1 MTDTRLQ
8 DCVQTASAL
17 VVLKLTM
24 WVSSNAL
31 PLGNGTSLEA
41 HVKQAQDLAQR
52 REHLVKRTADKILST
67 LAPRCPKLKVVV
79 VETTWEYGQ
88 AGYAVRAFL
97 KSKQIDLY
105 GRATVVGM
113 PVELCMVK
121 HYEPCSDILEDDRFV
136 FA

>member
-31 PLGNGTSLEA
+31 PLGNDASLEA

-79 VETTWEYGQ
+79 VETTWEAPMSAMR
-88 AGYAVRAFL
+88 AGADETCIGTMIHIPA
-97 KSKQIDLY
+97 
-105 GRATVVGM
+105 A
-113 PVELCMVK
+113 
-121 HYEPCSDILEDDRFV
+121 
-136 FA
+136 